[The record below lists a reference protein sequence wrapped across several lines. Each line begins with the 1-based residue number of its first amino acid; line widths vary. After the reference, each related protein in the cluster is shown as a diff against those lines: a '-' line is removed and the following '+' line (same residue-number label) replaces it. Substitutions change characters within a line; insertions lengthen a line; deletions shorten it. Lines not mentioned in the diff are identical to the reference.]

1 MIVTRNN
8 VYEQSRPG
16 IIMAITSSNKAV
28 ITIGMKAHSIV
39 DLPQRKGLYGGFFAT
54 IEDAMPG
61 VETRLRDARRHLFLP
76 LSRFFRLLVHGT
88 RYYVV
93 SELYRRLVGSLRGC
107 FC

>member
-1 MIVTRNN
+1 M
-8 VYEQSRPG
+8 YEQSRPG

-61 VETRLRDARRHLFLP
+61 VETRLRDARRPSFERISSSIAI
-76 LSRFFRLLVHGT
+76 LSVARPWDALLC
-88 RYYVV
+88 R
-93 SELYRRLVGSLRGC
+93 
-107 FC
+107 

>member
-1 MIVTRNN
+1 MC
-8 VYEQSRPG
+8 EQSRPG

-61 VETRLRDARRHLFLP
+61 VETRLRDARRLSFFLYRDSFGCSSMGRVIMS
-76 LSRFFRLLVHGT
+76 LANYIVDLLV
-88 RYYVV
+88 R
-93 SELYRRLVGSLRGC
+93 
-107 FC
+107 